1 MGKTTDNGRSGGMT
15 PTRVVV
21 LLDASPDALRALEV
35 AAELA
40 RRHDVPLL
48 AVTVEE
54 TDRLRS
60 AAFSFA
66 SEVGAASGAIRPV
79 DEALLSRRRERLPV
93 GIRRV
98 VERVAGSDG
107 ISWRLVVA
115 RGRLVEEVLA
125 LSEPGDVLMLGR
137 VGWSSRLGRR
147 LGTAPLVLARRA
159 MGSVQI
165 CSARPVRERGRI
177 AVLVEHP
184 AAAQPLLGLAAER
197 ARRAGRELVLLLP
210 ASVDVDPERL
220 AAELGRRPPAWR
232 SRLLQSFATGEM
244 LRALAEEGAVELLV
258 GRSGAWLESP
268 AAARLLAHW
277 QMPLL
282 VVGAPARDQSRT
294 SSPAGSRRL

>member
-1 MGKTTDNGRSGGMT
+1 MT

-35 AAELA
+35 AAEMA

-66 SEVGAASGAIRPV
+66 SEVGAASGVIRPM

-93 GIRRV
+93 GIRRA

-137 VGWSSRLGRR
+137 VGWSSRLGRK

-159 MGSVQI
+159 MGSVHI
-165 CSARPVRERGRI
+165 CSAQPERERGRI
-177 AVLVEHP
+177 AVLVEDP
-184 AAAQPLLGLAAER
+184 AAARPMLGLAAER
-197 ARRAGRELVLLLP
+197 ARKARRELVLLLP
-210 ASVDVDPERL
+210 SAMNADSERL
-220 AAELGRRPPAWR
+220 AGAMGRPVPAWR
-232 SRLLQSFATGEM
+232 SRELRSLATGEM
-244 LRALAEEGAVELLV
+244 LRVLAEEGAVELLV
-258 GRSGAWLESP
+258 GRGGAWLDSP

-282 VVGAPARDQSRT
+282 VVGDPAR
-294 SSPAGSRRL
+294 P